1 MITSALELT
10 HAPSNL
16 GSMEWVGR
24 QHPERPQVESL
35 IRTVFRER
43 YGADVHHFYDVLI
56 GLRDATGRWTSALGF
71 SGLSNRQAFL
81 EQYLDSPV
89 DGLIQKQ
96 IDNTGRKRI
105 IRRSDIVEVG
115 NLAALEPGRARD
127 LILYMTRYLYLSQ
140 FRWVVFTATQ
150 ELANS
155 FSRLR
160 FSPVSLGL
168 ADQGRLVEQQADWGS
183 YYATQ
188 PRVMFGDIGSAYAK
202 LQSHA

>member
-1 MITSALELT
+1 
-10 HAPSNL
+10 
-16 GSMEWVGR
+16 
-24 QHPERPQVESL
+24 
-35 IRTVFRER
+35 
-43 YGADVHHFYDVLI
+43 VLI

-89 DGLIQKQ
+89 DGLIQRQ

-140 FRWVVFTATQ
+140 FRWVVFTA
-150 ELANS
+150 
-155 FSRLR
+155 
-160 FSPVSLGL
+160 PVSLGW
-168 ADQGRLVEQQADWGS
+168 ADQERLIDQQADWGS

-202 LQSHA
+202 LQSNA